1 MLVIT
6 DLGPAYLSAGPPD
19 DEDQRLPRATGSIF
33 LDRRQLLSSDAD
45 QRRISLPQLRGCK
58 RRLPRRLGQVDQ
70 HRARGRRQRRA
81 FHNQA
86 TNNNNAGRLLSTAAS
101 PPGRRPLAGD
111 EEQCGPAAEHC
122 RVRRRRTTMRPAE
135 HGRVTLVLRS
145 GNEINEA
152 NAGGGR
158 SERDSE

>member
-33 LDRRQLLSSDAD
+33 LDRRQLLSDAD

-101 PPGRRPLAGD
+101 AGD
-111 EEQCGPAAEHC
+111 EQQCG
-122 RVRRRRTTMRPAE
+122 RPSTDVSPSE
-135 HGRVTLVLRS
+135 S

-158 SERDSE
+158 SERE